1 MAKITAV
8 IPEPSVEYSES
19 NQRQLREGLD
29 TLKNELNFGYQE
41 DLKQELQRFTWF
53 NIRMGC

>member
-1 MAKITAV
+1 MAKISAI
-8 IPEPSVEYSES
+8 IPEPTPEYQET

-41 DLKQELQRFTWF
+41 DLKQELQ
-53 NIRMGC
+53 

>member
-1 MAKITAV
+1 MAKISAI
-8 IPEPSVEYSES
+8 IPEPTDQYQVS
-19 NQRQLREGLD
+19 NATQLREGLD

-53 NIRMGC
+53 NMGFGC

>member
-8 IPEPSVEYSES
+8 IPEPTQEYNES

-53 NIRMGC
+53 NMRFGC

>member
-8 IPEPSVEYSES
+8 IPEPTPEYQES

-41 DLKQELQRFTWF
+41 DIKQELQRFTWF
-53 NIRMGC
+53 MSGSEC

>member
-1 MAKITAV
+1 MAKITAI
-8 IPEPSVEYSES
+8 IPEPTPEYQEN

-53 NIRMGC
+53 NMRFGC

>member
-8 IPEPSVEYSES
+8 IPEPTPEYQES

-41 DLKQELQRFTWF
+41 DLKQEITRFTWF
-53 NIRMGC
+53 NMRFGC

>member
-1 MAKITAV
+1 MAKISAI
-8 IPEPSVEYSES
+8 IPEPTPEYNES

-53 NIRMGC
+53 NLRFGC

>member
-8 IPEPSVEYSES
+8 IPEPTPEYQES
-19 NQRQLREGLD
+19 NQRQLRDGLD

-53 NIRMGC
+53 NMRFGC

>member
-1 MAKITAV
+1 MAKISAI
-8 IPEPSVEYSES
+8 IPEPTEEYEIT

-29 TLKNELNFGYQE
+29 TLKNELNFSFQE

-53 NIRMGC
+53 NTRFGC

>member
-8 IPEPSVEYSES
+8 IPETTPEYQET

-41 DLKQELQRFTWF
+41 DLKQEIERFTWF
-53 NIRMGC
+53 NIRFGC

>member
-8 IPEPSVEYSES
+8 IPEPTPEYQES

-53 NIRMGC
+53 NMRFGC

>member
-8 IPEPSVEYSES
+8 IPEPTVEYSES

>member
-8 IPEPSVEYSES
+8 IPEPTQEYDES

-41 DLKQELQRFTWF
+41 DLKQQLQRFTWF
-53 NIRMGC
+53 NMRFGC